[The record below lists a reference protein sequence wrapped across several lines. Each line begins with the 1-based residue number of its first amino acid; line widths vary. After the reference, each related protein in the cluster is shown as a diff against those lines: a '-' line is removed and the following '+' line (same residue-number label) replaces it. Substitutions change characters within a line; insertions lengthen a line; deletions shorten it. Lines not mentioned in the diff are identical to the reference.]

1 MSTQTS
7 SAPVQGSPWPNRI
20 ILAIYFVCFSV
31 GTYAHLSGV
40 IAHGFLYQS
49 SEGLQAPMGAIAVND
64 LFTFLNPLTLVL
76 LIFKRRAGVA
86 SALLVVGLVYA
97 LNLFLMAYWWTTAHY
112 FHYWWMPL
120 NGTMGLFMLATARRL
135 WRAAGPAAPALQ
147 ATAAPSVG

>member
-40 IAHGFLYQS
+40 IAHGFLYQDPS
-49 SEGLQAPMGAIAVND
+49 DPHIPVVILAMIDA
-64 LFTFLNPLTLVL
+64 LTFLNPLTLLL
-76 LIFKRRAGVA
+76 LIVNRRAGIISAVA
-86 SALLVVGLVYA
+86 VVALVFA
-97 LNLFLMAYWWTTAHY
+97 RCLFLMPYLWFTAHFLY
-112 FHYWWMPL
+112 ISWL
-120 NGTMGLFMLATARRL
+120 LANGTMGLFMLATARRL